1 MMMVMIRDIYK
12 GKTIGAIMIKKSGM
26 TLPYIDVIETG
37 ININD
42 LRMSAG
48 LSVKDIQNVF
58 GFSTPQAVY
67 KWIMGDSIPSVD
79 NLVVLAKVLGVTIDD
94 IIACKCGE

>member
-1 MMMVMIRDIYK
+1 
-12 GKTIGAIMIKKSGM
+12 M
-26 TLPYIDVIETG
+26 TLPYIDAIETG

-67 KWIMGDSIPSVD
+67 KWIRGYSIPSVD
-79 NLVVLAKVLGVTIDD
+79 NLVVLAKVLGVTIND
-94 IIACKCGE
+94 IIICKEGK

>member
-1 MMMVMIRDIYK
+1 
-12 GKTIGAIMIKKSGM
+12 M
-26 TLPYIDVIETG
+26 TLPYIDAIETG

-48 LSVKDIQNVF
+48 LSVKDVQNVF

-67 KWIMGDSIPSVD
+67 KWIRGDSIPSID
-79 NLVVLAKVLGVTIDD
+79 NLVVLAKVLGVTIND
-94 IIACKCGE
+94 IIICKEGK

>member
-1 MMMVMIRDIYK
+1 
-12 GKTIGAIMIKKSGM
+12 M
-26 TLPYIDVIETG
+26 TLPYIDVIATG

-48 LSVKDIQNVF
+48 LSVKDIQSVF

-67 KWIMGDSIPSVD
+67 KWIRGDSIPSVD
-79 NLVVLAKVLGVTIDD
+79 NLVVLAKVLGVTIND
-94 IIACKCGE
+94 IIICKEGK

>member
-1 MMMVMIRDIYK
+1 
-12 GKTIGAIMIKKSGM
+12 M

-58 GFSTPQAVY
+58 GFSTPQSVY
-67 KWIMGDSIPSVD
+67 KWIRGDSIPSVD
-79 NLVVLAKVLGVTIDD
+79 NLVVLAKVLGVTIND
-94 IIACKCGE
+94 IIICKEGE

>member
-1 MMMVMIRDIYK
+1 
-12 GKTIGAIMIKKSGM
+12 M
-26 TLPYIDVIETG
+26 TLPYIDAIETG

-48 LSVKDIQNVF
+48 LSVKDIQSVF

-67 KWIMGDSIPSVD
+67 KWIRGDSIPSVD
-79 NLVVLAKVLGVTIDD
+79 NLVVLAKVLGVTIND
-94 IIACKCGE
+94 IIICKE

>member
-1 MMMVMIRDIYK
+1 
-12 GKTIGAIMIKKSGM
+12 M

-67 KWIMGDSIPSVD
+67 KWIRGDSIPSVD
-79 NLVVLAKVLGVTIDD
+79 NLVVLAKVLGVTIND
-94 IIACKCGE
+94 IIICKEGK

>member
-1 MMMVMIRDIYK
+1 
-12 GKTIGAIMIKKSGM
+12 M

-48 LSVKDIQNVF
+48 LSVKDIQSVF

-67 KWIMGDSIPSVD
+67 KWIRGDSIPSVD
-79 NLVVLAKVLGVTIDD
+79 NLVVLAKVLGVTIND
-94 IIACKCGE
+94 IIICKEGE

>member
-1 MMMVMIRDIYK
+1 
-12 GKTIGAIMIKKSGM
+12 M
-26 TLPYIDVIETG
+26 TLPYIDVIATG

-48 LSVKDIQNVF
+48 LSVKDVQNVF

-67 KWIMGDSIPSVD
+67 KWIRGDSIPSID
-79 NLVVLAKVLGVTIDD
+79 NLVVLAKVLGVTIND
-94 IIACKCGE
+94 IIICKEGE

>member
-1 MMMVMIRDIYK
+1 
-12 GKTIGAIMIKKSGM
+12 M
-26 TLPYIDVIETG
+26 TLPYIDVIATG

-58 GFSTPQAVY
+58 GFSTPQAIY
-67 KWIMGDSIPSVD
+67 KWIRGDSIPSVD
-79 NLVVLAKVLGVTIDD
+79 NLVVLAKVLGVTIND
-94 IIACKCGE
+94 IIICKE

>member
-1 MMMVMIRDIYK
+1 
-12 GKTIGAIMIKKSGM
+12 M
-26 TLPYIDVIETG
+26 TLPYIDAIETG

-48 LSVKDIQNVF
+48 LSVKDVQNVF

-67 KWIMGDSIPSVD
+67 KWIRGDSIPSVD
-79 NLVVLAKVLGVTIDD
+79 NLVVLAKVLGVTIND
-94 IIACKCGE
+94 IIICKEGKMDLDMRRVNDERIN

>member
-1 MMMVMIRDIYK
+1 
-12 GKTIGAIMIKKSGM
+12 M
-26 TLPYIDVIETG
+26 TLPYIDVIVTG

-67 KWIMGDSIPSVD
+67 KWIRGDSIPSVD
-79 NLVVLAKVLGVTIDD
+79 NLVVLAKVLGVTIND
-94 IIACKCGE
+94 IIICKEGK

>member
-1 MMMVMIRDIYK
+1 
-12 GKTIGAIMIKKSGM
+12 M
-26 TLPYIDVIETG
+26 TLPYIDVIATG

-48 LSVKDIQNVF
+48 LSVKDIQSVF

-67 KWIMGDSIPSVD
+67 KWIRGDSIPSVD
-79 NLVVLAKVLGVTIDD
+79 NLVVLAKVLGVTIND
-94 IIACKCGE
+94 IIICKEGE

>member
-1 MMMVMIRDIYK
+1 
-12 GKTIGAIMIKKSGM
+12 M

-67 KWIMGDSIPSVD
+67 KWIRGDSIPSID
-79 NLVVLAKVLGVTIDD
+79 NLVVLAKVLGVTIND
-94 IIACKCGE
+94 IIICKEGKMDLDMRRVNDERIN

>member
-1 MMMVMIRDIYK
+1 
-12 GKTIGAIMIKKSGM
+12 M
-26 TLPYIDVIETG
+26 TLPYIDAIETG

-67 KWIMGDSIPSVD
+67 KWIRGDSIPSVD
-79 NLVVLAKVLGVTIDD
+79 NLVVLAKVLGVTIND
-94 IIACKCGE
+94 IIICKEGK

>member
-1 MMMVMIRDIYK
+1 
-12 GKTIGAIMIKKSGM
+12 M
-26 TLPYIDVIETG
+26 TLPYIDVIATG

-67 KWIMGDSIPSVD
+67 KWIRGDSIPSVD
-79 NLVVLAKVLGVTIDD
+79 NLVVLAKILGVTIND
-94 IIACKCGE
+94 IIICKEGK

>member
-1 MMMVMIRDIYK
+1 
-12 GKTIGAIMIKKSGM
+12 M

-67 KWIMGDSIPSVD
+67 KWIRGDSIPSVD
-79 NLVVLAKVLGVTIDD
+79 NLVALAKVLGVTIND
-94 IIACKCGE
+94 IIICKEGSCG

>member
-1 MMMVMIRDIYK
+1 
-12 GKTIGAIMIKKSGM
+12 M
-26 TLPYIDVIETG
+26 TLPYIDVIATG

-48 LSVKDIQNVF
+48 LSVKDIQSVF

-67 KWIMGDSIPSVD
+67 KWIRGDSIPSVD
-79 NLVVLAKVLGVTIDD
+79 NLVVLAKVLSVTIND
-94 IIACKCGE
+94 IIICKE

>member
-1 MMMVMIRDIYK
+1 
-12 GKTIGAIMIKKSGM
+12 M
-26 TLPYIDVIETG
+26 TLPYIDSIETG

-48 LSVKDIQNVF
+48 LSVKDIQSIF

-67 KWIMGDSIPSVD
+67 KWIRGDSIPSVD
-79 NLVVLAKVLGVTIDD
+79 NLVVLAKVLGVTIND
-94 IIACKCGE
+94 IIICKEGK

>member
-1 MMMVMIRDIYK
+1 
-12 GKTIGAIMIKKSGM
+12 M

-67 KWIMGDSIPSVD
+67 KWIRGDSIPSVD
-79 NLVVLAKVLGVTIDD
+79 NLVVLAKVLGVTIND
-94 IIACKCGE
+94 IIICKE

>member
-1 MMMVMIRDIYK
+1 
-12 GKTIGAIMIKKSGM
+12 M
-26 TLPYIDVIETG
+26 TLPYIDAIETG

-67 KWIMGDSIPSVD
+67 KWIGGDSIPSVD
-79 NLVVLAKVLGVTIDD
+79 NLVVLAKVLGVTIND
-94 IIACKCGE
+94 IIICKEGK

>member
-1 MMMVMIRDIYK
+1 
-12 GKTIGAIMIKKSGM
+12 M

-67 KWIMGDSIPSVD
+67 KWIRGDSIPSVD
-79 NLVVLAKVLGVTIDD
+79 NLVVLAKVLGVTIND
-94 IIACKCGE
+94 IIICKEGKMDLDMRRVNDERIN

>member
-1 MMMVMIRDIYK
+1 
-12 GKTIGAIMIKKSGM
+12 M
-26 TLPYIDVIETG
+26 TLPYIDAIETG

-48 LSVKDIQNVF
+48 LSVKDIQSVF

-67 KWIMGDSIPSVD
+67 KWIRGDSIPSID
-79 NLVVLAKVLGVTIDD
+79 NLVVLAKVLGVTIND
-94 IIACKCGE
+94 IIICKEGE

>member
-1 MMMVMIRDIYK
+1 MTANWK
-12 GKTIGAIMIKKSGM
+12 EKTILPMSAKETRM
-26 TLPYIDVIETG
+26 TLPYIDVIATG

-67 KWIMGDSIPSVD
+67 KWIRGDSIPSVD
-79 NLVVLAKVLGVTIDD
+79 NLVVLAKVLGVTIND
-94 IIACKCGE
+94 IIICKEGK

>member
-1 MMMVMIRDIYK
+1 
-12 GKTIGAIMIKKSGM
+12 M

-67 KWIMGDSIPSVD
+67 KWIRGDSIPSVD
-79 NLVVLAKVLGVTIDD
+79 NLVALAKVLGVTIND
-94 IIACKCGE
+94 IIICKEGE

>member
-1 MMMVMIRDIYK
+1 
-12 GKTIGAIMIKKSGM
+12 M
-26 TLPYIDVIETG
+26 TLPYIDVIATG

-67 KWIMGDSIPSVD
+67 KWIKGDSIPSVD
-79 NLVVLAKVLGVTIDD
+79 NLVVLAKVLGVTIND
-94 IIACKCGE
+94 IIICKEGE

>member
-1 MMMVMIRDIYK
+1 
-12 GKTIGAIMIKKSGM
+12 M
-26 TLPYIDVIETG
+26 TLPYIDAIETG

-67 KWIMGDSIPSVD
+67 KWIRGDSIPSVD
-79 NLVVLAKVLGVTIDD
+79 NLVVLAKVLGVTIND
-94 IIACKCGE
+94 IIICKE

>member
-1 MMMVMIRDIYK
+1 
-12 GKTIGAIMIKKSGM
+12 M
-26 TLPYIDVIETG
+26 TLPYIDVTATG

-48 LSVKDIQNVF
+48 LSVKDIQSVF

-67 KWIMGDSIPSVD
+67 KWIRGDSIPSVD
-79 NLVVLAKVLGVTIDD
+79 NLVVLAKVLGVTIND
-94 IIACKCGE
+94 IIICKEGE

>member
-1 MMMVMIRDIYK
+1 
-12 GKTIGAIMIKKSGM
+12 M
-26 TLPYIDVIETG
+26 TLPYIDAIETG

-48 LSVKDIQNVF
+48 LSVKDVQNVF

-67 KWIMGDSIPSVD
+67 KWISGDSIPSVD
-79 NLVVLAKVLGVTIDD
+79 NLVVLAKVLGVTIND
-94 IIACKCGE
+94 IIICKEGKMDLDMRRVNDERIN

>member
-1 MMMVMIRDIYK
+1 
-12 GKTIGAIMIKKSGM
+12 M
-26 TLPYIDVIETG
+26 TLPYIDAIETG

-48 LSVKDIQNVF
+48 LSVKDVQNVF

-67 KWIMGDSIPSVD
+67 KWISGDSIPSID
-79 NLVVLAKVLGVTIDD
+79 NLVVLAKVLGVTIND
-94 IIACKCGE
+94 IIICKE

>member
-1 MMMVMIRDIYK
+1 
-12 GKTIGAIMIKKSGM
+12 M
-26 TLPYIDVIETG
+26 TLPYIDVIATG

-67 KWIMGDSIPSVD
+67 KWIRGDSIPSVD
-79 NLVVLAKVLGVTIDD
+79 NLVVLAKVLGVTIND
-94 IIACKCGE
+94 IIICKEGK

>member
-1 MMMVMIRDIYK
+1 
-12 GKTIGAIMIKKSGM
+12 M
-26 TLPYIDVIETG
+26 TLPYIDAIETG

-48 LSVKDIQNVF
+48 LSVKDIQSVF

-67 KWIMGDSIPSVD
+67 KWIRGDSIPSVD
-79 NLVVLAKVLGVTIDD
+79 NLVVLAKVLGVTIND
-94 IIACKCGE
+94 IIICKEGE

>member
-1 MMMVMIRDIYK
+1 MMMVMILDIYK
-12 GKTIGAIMIKKSGM
+12 GKTIGAIMIKESGM
-26 TLPYIDVIETG
+26 TLPYIDAIETG

-67 KWIMGDSIPSVD
+67 KWIRGDSIPSVD

>member
-1 MMMVMIRDIYK
+1 
-12 GKTIGAIMIKKSGM
+12 M

-67 KWIMGDSIPSVD
+67 KWIRGDSIPSVD
-79 NLVVLAKVLGVTIDD
+79 NLVVLAKVLGVTIND
-94 IIACKCGE
+94 IIICKEGE

>member
-1 MMMVMIRDIYK
+1 
-12 GKTIGAIMIKKSGM
+12 M
-26 TLPYIDVIETG
+26 TLPYIDVTATG

-48 LSVKDIQNVF
+48 LSVKDIQSVF

-67 KWIMGDSIPSVD
+67 KWIRGDSIPSVD
-79 NLVVLAKVLGVTIDD
+79 NLVVLAKVLGVTIND
-94 IIACKCGE
+94 IIICKEGK

>member
-1 MMMVMIRDIYK
+1 
-12 GKTIGAIMIKKSGM
+12 M
-26 TLPYIDVIETG
+26 TLPYIDAIETG

-67 KWIMGDSIPSVD
+67 KWIRGDSIPSVD
-79 NLVVLAKVLGVTIDD
+79 NLVVLAKVLGVTIND
-94 IIACKCGE
+94 IIICKEGE

>member
-1 MMMVMIRDIYK
+1 
-12 GKTIGAIMIKKSGM
+12 M
-26 TLPYIDVIETG
+26 TLPYIDAIETG
-37 ININD
+37 IKIND

-67 KWIMGDSIPSVD
+67 KWIRGDSIPSVD
-79 NLVVLAKVLGVTIDD
+79 NLVVLAKVLGVTIND
-94 IIACKCGE
+94 IIICKEGK

>member
-1 MMMVMIRDIYK
+1 
-12 GKTIGAIMIKKSGM
+12 M
-26 TLPYIDVIETG
+26 TLPYIDAIETG

-48 LSVKDIQNVF
+48 LSVKDIQSVF

-67 KWIMGDSIPSVD
+67 KWIRGDSIPSVD
-79 NLVVLAKVLGVTIDD
+79 NLVVLAKVLGVTIND
-94 IIACKCGE
+94 IIICKEGK

>member
-1 MMMVMIRDIYK
+1 
-12 GKTIGAIMIKKSGM
+12 M
-26 TLPYIDVIETG
+26 TLPYIDSIETG

-42 LRMSAG
+42 LRISAG
-48 LSVKDIQNVF
+48 LSVKDIQSVF

-67 KWIMGDSIPSVD
+67 KWIRGDSIPSVD

>member
-1 MMMVMIRDIYK
+1 
-12 GKTIGAIMIKKSGM
+12 M
-26 TLPYIDVIETG
+26 TLPYIDAIETG

-67 KWIMGDSIPSVD
+67 KWIRGDSIPSVD